1 MTKRRVSFALAVPI
15 VLGCGAI
22 GAAAGWMFPPHAFR
36 TDGVSE
42 LTQPEP
48 NKASTFPSDTIP
60 ATERAEVIPQPV
72 ASPIPTTE
80 IVEVPQAEPAQP
92 SVTTSEIHA
101 AVKPSVGDGKKQRS
115 RAEERKRQPTR
126 EAAATK
132 KKYPDEANERE
143 PRQQSVL
150 SQVPVLGPVFGLLLP

>member
-1 MTKRRVSFALAVPI
+1 M
-15 VLGCGAI
+15 
-22 GAAAGWMFPPHAFR
+22 
-36 TDGVSE
+36 SE
-42 LTQPEP
+42 LARPEAH
-48 NKASTFPSDTIP
+48 KTSTSPSDSIP
-60 ATERAEVIPQPV
+60 GTEQAEVVPQPV
-72 ASPIPTTE
+72 ASPIPTIE
-80 IVEVPQAEPAQP
+80 IEEVHQAEPVQSSVP
-92 SVTTSEIHA
+92 VTTSEIHA

-132 KKYPDEANERE
+132 KKYPEEANERE